1 MASHMKTVASTKEVL
16 LGNGDA
22 GVLLT
27 FTDGDFTWC
36 VIDDAHYFK
45 DLKSLIGETLIIE
58 DADDEATPAPYGVSM
73 H

>member
-1 MASHMKTVASTKEVL
+1 VASHMKTVASAKEVS
-16 LGNGDA
+16 LGNGTA

-36 VIDDAHYFK
+36 VIDDANEFK
-45 DLKSLIGETLIIE
+45 DVKSLTGETLIIE
-58 DADDEATPAPYGVSM
+58 DADADATPAPYGVSM